1 MLKMLVVSESK
12 TRKQGAKGGQN
23 FHENKFVQNTTQ
35 SMEKVKLQ
43 TEIMKIILDVENAG
57 IWGRKQQWK
66 RTNRGQ
72 YLHENYCVQNSTK
85 SIEKVKSPTKIM
97 KINLDIED
105 EDGLGVKKTMKKD
118 KQGAKFTW
126 KLMCPEFHQVNRKG
140 HVTNRDYEN

>member
-1 MLKMLVVSESK
+1 
-12 TRKQGAKGGQN
+12 
-23 FHENKFVQNTTQ
+23 
-35 SMEKVKLQ
+35 
-43 TEIMKIILDVENAG
+43 
-57 IWGRKQQWK
+57 
-66 RTNRGQ
+66 
-72 YLHENYCVQNSTK
+72 
-85 SIEKVKSPTKIM
+85 M